1 MMGETLDELRD
12 VSHWS
17 KCADISRQVE
27 QEVFYDAG
35 LLSPSNNRPLAEPGS

>member
-35 LLSPSNNRPLAEPGS
+35 LLNPNNKRSLKVAGS